1 MIEYIDIPDRLNFS
15 LDNVNSVKQVHQLET
30 EIFSRLEL
38 TDKKTIRFKD
48 KLLNKEEVKLLN
60 SLLEN
65 RLGYVI
71 INEIDGLTE
80 FMKSS
85 GFLDIDYKK
94 LLALDPDQKEAI
106 KPFINHAY
114 FQIN

>member
-48 KLLNKEEVKLLN
+48 KLLN
-60 SLLEN
+60 N